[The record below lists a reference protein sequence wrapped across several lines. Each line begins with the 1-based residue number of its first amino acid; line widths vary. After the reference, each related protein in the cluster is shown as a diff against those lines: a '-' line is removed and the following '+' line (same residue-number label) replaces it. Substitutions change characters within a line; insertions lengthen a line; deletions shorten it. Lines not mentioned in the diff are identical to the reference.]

1 MQICNLASYLLS
13 LKLTSSDT
21 YQTTRVYVCDLIH
34 MDRFQ
39 NYVRQNLI
47 MDIYNRLF
55 WHKRTGKATLCAPN
69 VNNVFKKTVYK

>member
-1 MQICNLASYLLS
+1 MQIYNLASYLLS
-13 LKLTSSDT
+13 LKLTLSHT

-47 MDIYNRLF
+47 MDI
-55 WHKRTGKATLCAPN
+55 T
-69 VNNVFKKTVYK
+69 